1 MILLSSSIEGL
12 MRLREEQLSSPFS
25 ISRDPDSVDD
35 GSPISKWEWISDPLD
50 CPPNER
56 CKPESMVGTMNPLD
70 GNPRPFQGGEQVRP
84 DYAVYSSFLEKSFT
98 EEEKLNYLI
107 T

>member
-1 MILLSSSIEGL
+1 MVEFFLVALMILLSSSIEGL

-25 ISRDPDSVDD
+25 ISRDPDNVND

-56 CKPESMVGTMNPLD
+56 CKPESMVGTMSHSGWEPSSLPGRGASQHNP
-70 GNPRPFQGGEQVRP
+70 NQV
-84 DYAVYSSFLEKSFT
+84 
-98 EEEKLNYLI
+98 NY
-107 T
+107 